1 MTSSAPTG
9 KTDTLDAA
17 SAARAVLSGRTT
29 ASTKTGDGPVEML
42 RTFKLAKASAIKAL
56 TQTIN
61 QPENR
66 ARGGRP
72 PRCAKHSPG

>member
-17 SAARAVLSGRTT
+17 SAARAVLSGRAT